1 MFLITMGVF
10 AKFAAALVAIP
21 APVLG
26 GMTTFLFCAVAVSG
40 MAIVSR
46 VPFTRRTRFILT
58 ASLAVG
64 YGATLVPTWFD
75 GVFTYRGGNRAL
87 AGLCDAVV
95 LVMETGF
102 AVTALLAILLNL
114 SIGEEVEVE
123 VRELEGRRVPHLH
136 EQHSSPELED
146 VDTEKVVV
154 GKGGEVAASP
164 V

>member
-1 MFLITMGVF
+1 M
-10 AKFAAALVAIP
+10 
-21 APVLG
+21 
-26 GMTTFLFCAVAVSG
+26 
-40 MAIVSR
+40 
-46 VPFTRRTRFILT
+46 
-58 ASLAVG
+58 
-64 YGATLVPTWFD
+64 PTWFD
-75 GVFTYRGGNRAL
+75 GVFTYRGDNRAL

-123 VRELEGRRVPHLH
+123 VRELEGMRVPHLH

-146 VDTEKVVV
+146 VDAEKVVV
-154 GKGGEVAASP
+154 GKAGEVAVSP

>member
-1 MFLITMGVF
+1 MGVF

-75 GVFTYRGGNRAL
+75 GVFTYHGGNRAL
-87 AGLCDAVV
+87 AGFYDAIV

-123 VRELEGRRVPHLH
+123 VKELEGRRMPHH
-136 EQHSSPELED
+136 HGQHGSLELED
-146 VDTEKVVV
+146 VDAEKVIM
-154 GKGGEVAASP
+154 GKGGEAAASP